1 MSTIKANTLL
11 HSDGSTTTQPS
22 IPALDQRMAKAWVNF
37 NGEGTVAINSAY
49 NVSSITD
56 NAQADYTVNF
66 TNSMANANYSFSL
79 GVEHYNTSA
88 QYSSQHIQA
97 RYGGVV
103 ASSLRMII
111 TRNQTGTQY
120 DGLDVDSANVCAQ
133 VFGN

>member
-22 IPALDQRMAKAWVNF
+22 IPALDKRMAKAWVNF

-103 ASSLRMII
+103 ASSLRII
-111 TRNQTGTQY
+111 ISRNQTGTQY